1 MWRRVLMVVL
11 AIVLLPYGLALVY
24 RFLPPPS
31 TLMLWRYVRGL
42 PVQRTYVAIDN
53 ISTALVAAVITS
65 EDGGFCRH
73 YGIDPGAIREALR
86 RAEERDDDVRGTSTI
101 TQQTA
106 KNLFLWQGRSWIRKG
121 LEAPLALWLTLVWP
135 KERVIE
141 VYLNIVEW
149 GDGIFGAEAAAR
161 HAFGVS
167 ASALTSHQAALLA
180 VALPNP
186 RQRDARRPGALHQ
199 RLAARL
205 MAKQRR
211 GGVDIKCA
219 APGRG

>member
-1 MWRRVLMVVL
+1 MWRCAAIAIMALL
-11 AIVLLPYGLALVY
+11 ALPYGLALVY

-31 TLMLWRYVRGL
+31 TLMLWRYVQGL
-42 PVQRTYVAIDN
+42 PVERIYVPLDQ
-53 ISTALVAAVITS
+53 ISPALVAAVVTS

-73 YGIDPGAIREALR
+73 YGIDPGAIRDALR

-135 KERVIE
+135 KDRVIE
-141 VYLNIVEW
+141 VYLNMVEW
-149 GDGIFGAEAAAR
+149 GEGIFGVEAAAR

-167 ASALTSHQAALLA
+167 AAALNPTQGALLA

-186 RQRDARRPGALHQ
+186 RQRDARRPGALHR
-199 RLAARL
+199 RLAERLNARL
-205 MAKQRR
+205 QNGGANVHCVRR
-211 GGVDIKCA
+211 A
-219 APGRG
+219 R

>member
-1 MWRRVLMVVL
+1 MWRRAAIAV
-11 AIVLLPYGLALVY
+11 IVLLAPPYGLALVY
-24 RFLPPPS
+24 RFVPPPS
-31 TLMLWRYVRGL
+31 TLMLWRYVQGL
-42 PVQRTYVAIDN
+42 PVERVYVPLEQ
-53 ISTALVAAVITS
+53 ISPALVAAVVTS

-73 YGIDPGAIREALR
+73 YGIDPGAIRDALR

-135 KERVIE
+135 KDRVIE
-141 VYLNIVEW
+141 VYLNMVEW
-149 GDGIFGAEAAAR
+149 GDGIFGVEAAAR

-167 ASALTSHQAALLA
+167 ATALNTAQGALLA

-186 RQRDARRPGALHQ
+186 RQRDARRPGVLHR

-205 MAKQRR
+205 IARLRNGGANVQCVRR
-211 GGVDIKCA
+211 A
-219 APGRG
+219 R

>member
-1 MWRRVLMVVL
+1 MWRGAAIAVMVML
-11 AIVLLPYGLALVY
+11 ALPYGLALIY
-24 RFLPPPS
+24 RFVPPPS
-31 TLMLWRYVRGL
+31 TLMLWRYVQGL
-42 PVQRTYVAIDN
+42 PVERVYVPLDQ
-53 ISTALVAAVITS
+53 ISPALVAAVVTS

-73 YGIDPGAIREALR
+73 YGIDPGAIRDALR

-106 KNLFLWQGRSWIRKG
+106 KNLFLWQGRSWIRKV

-141 VYLNIVEW
+141 VYLNMVEW
-149 GDGIFGAEAAAR
+149 GEGIFGVEAAAR

-167 ASALTSHQAALLA
+167 AAALNTSQGALLA

-186 RQRDARRPGALHQ
+186 RQRDARRPGTLHR
-199 RLAARL
+199 RLAERLIVRLQNGGANVQCVRRAR
-205 MAKQRR
+205 
-211 GGVDIKCA
+211 
-219 APGRG
+219 